1 MKIKRMIK
9 KLKMM
14 ILKRT
19 RRSKMMKTKMRE
31 LRWRKLWRMIIQT
44 K

>member
-1 MKIKRMIK
+1 MK

-19 RRSKMMKTKMRE
+19 RRSKMMKAKMRE
-31 LRWRKLWRMIIQT
+31 LRWKKLWRMIIQT